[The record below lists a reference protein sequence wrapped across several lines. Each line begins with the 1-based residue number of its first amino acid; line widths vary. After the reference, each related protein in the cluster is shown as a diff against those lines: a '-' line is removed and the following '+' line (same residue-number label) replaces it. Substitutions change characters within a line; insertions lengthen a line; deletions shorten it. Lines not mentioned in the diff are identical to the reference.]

1 MRAWLCVVC
10 VCVGC
15 DEKVPLGGP
24 VRLNAIVLTS
34 MDASKRSGI
43 TQSSP
48 LKIPYKSLTERRISS
63 VFTPRRTEISE
74 LEELGARSK
83 LVSGDRYGATM
94 FLEVLSAFSSPT
106 PAKVTLPASDP
117 PWENQSIMRSKS
129 TEVLAPRLILTI

>member
-10 VCVGC
+10 VCVCVGR

-74 LEELGARSK
+74 PEELGARSK
-83 LVSGDRYGATM
+83 LVSGDR
-94 FLEVLSAFSSPT
+94 
-106 PAKVTLPASDP
+106 
-117 PWENQSIMRSKS
+117 
-129 TEVLAPRLILTI
+129 